1 MKEKNLWKIIIYRSI
16 KLILG
21 KENQAL
27 IFSTNNLPGFD
38 QMALD
43 LNSLDQ
49 TISNPEIIFTLRFYY
64 WTGDWLSVGYH
75 QKEIPHH
82 WEKLLF
88 NKEIN
93 IVRRP
98 SGGGAVLHSGGITYA
113 LTFKKTHY
121 KILSYEM
128 VNNWL
133 IKSFR
138 ELGLKLQNG
147 NLRKSTIKTNC
158 FGTSLISDLI
168 DQDGFKR
175 VGSAQYRKKGAFL
188 QHGEIQ
194 INPSKDLWF
203 KLFREEAPPKVNL
216 NLTNDEIVQHLRN
229 SFLENKSNIRFK
241 NIAIVN
247 KDIGAF
253 SLQ

>member
-1 MKEKNLWKIIIYRSI
+1 LKIIIKRST

-21 KENQAL
+21 IKNQAL
-27 IFSTNNLPGFD
+27 IFSTSNLPGID

-43 LNSLDQ
+43 LNSLEQ
-49 TISNPEIIFTLRFYY
+49 TIANPELILTLRFYY
-64 WTGDWLSVGYH
+64 WSGDWLSIGYH
-75 QKEIPHH
+75 QKEIPPH
-82 WEKLLF
+82 WEQLLF
-88 NKEIN
+88 NREIK

-113 LTFKKTHY
+113 LTFKKNYY

-138 ELGLKLQNG
+138 ELGLNLQNG
-147 NLRKSTIKTNC
+147 NLRKSQIKANC
-158 FGTSLISDLI
+158 FGTSLVSDLI

-175 VGSAQYRKKGAFL
+175 IGSAQFRKKGAFL

-194 INPSKDLWF
+194 TNPSKDLWF
-203 KLFREEAPPKVNL
+203 KLFREEAPPKLNL
-216 NLTNDEIVQHLRN
+216 DLTNDEIVDHLRN
-229 SFLENKSNIRFK
+229 SFLKNKPNLRIK
-241 NIAIVN
+241 NVVINN
-247 KDIGAF
+247 KDIGKF
-253 SLQ
+253 S

>member
-1 MKEKNLWKIIIYRSI
+1 MKIIIN
-16 KLILG
+16 KTTELILG
-21 KENQAL
+21 LGNQAL
-27 IFSTNNLPGFD
+27 IFSTTNLPGFD

-49 TISNPEIIFTLRFYY
+49 TISNSEIILTLRFYY
-64 WTGDWLSVGYH
+64 WAGDWLSIGYH
-75 QKEIPHH
+75 QKEIPTH
-82 WEKLLF
+82 WEKLLS
-88 NKEIN
+88 NGEIN

-113 LTFKKTHY
+113 LTFKKNYY

-138 ELGLKLQNG
+138 ELGLNLQYG
-147 NLRKSTIKTNC
+147 NLQKSTITSNC
-158 FGTSLISDLI
+158 FGTSLISDLV

-175 VGSAQYRKKGAFL
+175 IGSAQYRKKGAFL

-194 INPSKDLWF
+194 TNPSQDLWF

-216 NLTNDEIVQHLRN
+216 NLTNDEIIQHLSN
-229 SFLENKSNIRFK
+229 SFQENKSNIKFK
-241 NIAIVN
+241 NITIDKN
-247 KDIGAF
+247 Y
-253 SLQ
+253 

>member
-1 MKEKNLWKIIIYRSI
+1 LKIIIKRST

-21 KENQAL
+21 IKNQAL
-27 IFSTNNLPGFD
+27 IFSTSNLPGID

-43 LNSLDQ
+43 LNSLEQ
-49 TISNPEIIFTLRFYY
+49 TIANPELILTLRFYY
-64 WTGDWLSVGYH
+64 WSGDWLSIGYH
-75 QKEIPHH
+75 QKEIPPH
-82 WEKLLF
+82 WEQLLF
-88 NKEIN
+88 NREIK

-113 LTFKKTHY
+113 LTFKKNYY

-138 ELGLKLQNG
+138 ELGLNLQNG
-147 NLRKSTIKTNC
+147 NLRKSQIKANC

-175 VGSAQYRKKGAFL
+175 IGSAQFRKKGAFL

-194 INPSKDLWF
+194 TNPSKDLWF
-203 KLFREEAPPKVNL
+203 KLFREEAPPKLNL
-216 NLTNDEIVQHLRN
+216 DLTNDEIVDHLRN
-229 SFLENKSNIRFK
+229 SFLKNKPNLRIK
-241 NIAIVN
+241 NVVINN
-247 KDIGAF
+247 KDIGKF
-253 SLQ
+253 S

>member
-1 MKEKNLWKIIIYRSI
+1 MKIIINRHA

-21 KENQAL
+21 IKNQAL
-27 IFSTNNLPGFD
+27 IFSTNNLSGFD

-64 WTGDWLSVGYH
+64 WSGDWLSIGYH
-75 QKEIPHH
+75 QKNIPPH
-82 WEKLLF
+82 WEKLLS
-88 NKEIN
+88 NGEIH

-113 LTFKKTHY
+113 LTFKKTYY

-138 ELGLKLQNG
+138 ELGLKLKNG
-147 NLRKSTIKTNC
+147 NLRKSPIKDNC
-158 FGTSLISDLI
+158 FGTSLISDLV

-175 VGSAQYRKKGAFL
+175 IGSAQFRKKGAFL

-194 INPSKDLWF
+194 TNPSKDLWY
-203 KLFREEAPPKVNL
+203 KLFKVQAPPKINL
-216 NLTNDEIVQHLRN
+216 DLKNDEIVQHLQK
-229 SFLENKSNIRFK
+229 SFLENKSNIIFK
-241 NIAIVN
+241 NAAI
-247 KDIGAF
+247 DIDNIRKF
-253 SLQ
+253 

>member
-1 MKEKNLWKIIIYRSI
+1 MGI
-16 KLILG
+16 G
-21 KENQAL
+21 NQAL
-27 IFSTNNLPGFD
+27 IFSTNSLPGFD

-49 TISNPEIIFTLRFYY
+49 TICNPEIILTLRFYY
-64 WTGDWLSVGYH
+64 WTGDWLSIGYH
-75 QKEIPHH
+75 QKEIPPH
-82 WEKLLF
+82 WEKLLS
-88 NKEIN
+88 NGEIN

-113 LTFKKTHY
+113 LTFKKTYY
-121 KILSYEM
+121 KILSYKM

-138 ELGLKLQNG
+138 ELGLNLKYG
-147 NLRKSTIKTNC
+147 NLQKSPITSNC

-175 VGSAQYRKKGAFL
+175 IGSAQYRKNGAFL

-194 INPSKDLWF
+194 TNPSKDLWF
-203 KLFREEAPPKVNL
+203 KLFQEEAPPKL
-216 NLTNDEIVQHLRN
+216 NLDLKNDEIIQHLSN
-229 SFLENKSNIRFK
+229 SFQKTKSNIKFK
-241 NIAIVN
+241 NITIDKKILKN
-247 KDIGAF
+247 IYNTDR
-253 SLQ
+253 

>member
-1 MKEKNLWKIIIYRSI
+1 MKIIINKST
-16 KLILG
+16 KLILRI
-21 KENQAL
+21 KNQAL

-49 TISNPEIIFTLRFYY
+49 TIWNPEIILTLRFYY
-64 WTGDWLSVGYH
+64 WTGDWLSIGYH
-75 QKEIPHH
+75 QKEIPPH
-82 WEKLLF
+82 WEKLLS
-88 NKEIN
+88 NGEIK

-113 LTFKKTHY
+113 LTFKKIYY
-121 KILSYEM
+121 KFLSYEM

-133 IKSFR
+133 IRSFK
-138 ELGLKLQNG
+138 ELGLNLQYG
-147 NLRKSTIKTNC
+147 NLQKSPLTLNC

-175 VGSAQYRKKGAFL
+175 IGSAQYRKKGAFL

-194 INPSKDLWF
+194 TNPSKDLWF
-203 KLFREEAPPKVNL
+203 KLFQEEAPSKVNL
-216 NLTNDEIVQHLRN
+216 ELTNDEIIQHLRN
-229 SFLENKSNIRFK
+229 SFLENKSNIILKNVVIDYK
-241 NIAIVN
+241 NI
-247 KDIGAF
+247 
-253 SLQ
+253 

>member
-1 MKEKNLWKIIIYRSI
+1 LKIIINKPT

-21 KENQAL
+21 IENQAL

-49 TISNPEIIFTLRFYY
+49 TISNPEIILTLRFYY
-64 WTGDWLSVGYH
+64 WTGDWLSIGYH
-75 QKEIPHH
+75 QKEIPLH
-82 WEKLLF
+82 WKNLLS
-88 NKEIN
+88 NGEIN

-113 LTFKKTHY
+113 LTFKKTYY
-121 KILSYEM
+121 KVLSYEM

-133 IKSFR
+133 IKSFK
-138 ELGLKLQNG
+138 ELGLNLQYG
-147 NLRKSTIKTNC
+147 NLRKSSIKTNC
-158 FGTSLISDLI
+158 FGTSLISDLV
-168 DQDGFKR
+168 DQDGVKR
-175 VGSAQYRKKGAFL
+175 IVSAQFRNKGAVL

-194 INPSKDLWF
+194 TNPSRDLWC
-203 KLFREEAPPKVNL
+203 KLFKEEAPPKVNL

-229 SFLENKSNIRFK
+229 SFVKNKSNINFK
-241 NIAIVN
+241 NIAIDN
-247 KDIGAF
+247 KK
-253 SLQ
+253 

>member
-1 MKEKNLWKIIIYRSI
+1 MKIIINKPT

-21 KENQAL
+21 IENQAL

-49 TISNPEIIFTLRFYY
+49 TISNPEIILTLRFYY
-64 WTGDWLSVGYH
+64 WTGDWLSIGYH
-75 QKEIPHH
+75 QKEIPLH
-82 WEKLLF
+82 WKNLLS
-88 NKEIN
+88 NGEIN

-98 SGGGAVLHSGGITYA
+98 SGGGAVLHSGGITYS
-113 LTFKKTHY
+113 LTFKKTYY
-121 KILSYEM
+121 KVLSYEM

-138 ELGLKLQNG
+138 ELGLNLQNG
-147 NLRKSTIKTNC
+147 NLLKSSIKTNC
-158 FGTSLISDLI
+158 FGTSLISDLV

-175 VGSAQYRKKGAFL
+175 IGSAQYRKKGAFL

-194 INPSKDLWF
+194 TNPSQDLWF
-203 KLFREEAPPKVNL
+203 KLFKEEAPPKIDL
-216 NLTNDEIVQHLRN
+216 GLTNDEIVQHLRN
-229 SFLENKSNIRFK
+229 SFLENKSNIKFK
-241 NIAIVN
+241 NIAIDN
-247 KDIGAF
+247 NILKNFRDTN
-253 SLQ
+253 S

>member
-1 MKEKNLWKIIIYRSI
+1 LRI
-16 KLILG
+16 
-21 KENQAL
+21 ENQAL

-38 QMALD
+38 QMAID

-64 WTGDWLSVGYH
+64 WTGDWLSIGYH
-75 QKEIPHH
+75 QKEIPSH
-82 WEKLLF
+82 WERLLF

-113 LTFKKTHY
+113 LTFKKTYY
-121 KILSYEM
+121 KYLSYEM

-133 IKSFR
+133 IKSFSQ
-138 ELGLKLQNG
+138 LGLRLQNG
-147 NLRKSTIKTNC
+147 NLRKSSINANC
-158 FGTSLISDLI
+158 FGTSLISDLV

-175 VGSAQYRKKGAFL
+175 IGSAQYRKKGAFL

-194 INPSKDLWF
+194 TNPSKDLWF
-203 KLFREEAPPKVNL
+203 KLFREEAPPKMNL
-216 NLTNDEIVQHLRN
+216 DLTNDEIVKHLRN
-229 SFLENKSNIRFK
+229 SFLENKSNINFK
-241 NIAIVN
+241 NIAIDYKN
-247 KDIGAF
+247 TENFNDKNN
-253 SLQ
+253 

>member
-1 MKEKNLWKIIIYRSI
+1 MKIIINRPT

-21 KENQAL
+21 IENQAL
-27 IFSTNNLPGFD
+27 IFETNSLPGFD

-64 WTGDWLSVGYH
+64 WTGDWLSIGYH
-75 QKEIPHH
+75 QKELPSH

-88 NKEIN
+88 NGEIN

-113 LTFKKTHY
+113 LTFKKASY

-133 IKSFR
+133 IKSFS
-138 ELGLKLQNG
+138 ELGLNLQKG
-147 NLRKSTIKTNC
+147 NLRGSPIKTNC
-158 FGTSLISDLI
+158 FGTSLISDLV

-175 VGSAQYRKKGAFL
+175 IGSAQYRKKGAFL

-194 INPSKDLWF
+194 TNPSKDLWF
-203 KLFREEAPPKVNL
+203 KLFKEEAPPKINL
-216 NLTNDEIVQHLRN
+216 ELSNDEIVEHLRN
-229 SFLENKSNIRFK
+229 SFLEKQSNIRLK
-241 NIAIVN
+241 NVAVDN
-247 KDIGAF
+247 KNLGKF
-253 SLQ
+253 

>member
-1 MKEKNLWKIIIYRSI
+1 MEIESK
-16 KLILG
+16 
-21 KENQAL
+21 AL
-27 IFSTNNLPGFD
+27 IFSTNNLPGSD

-64 WTGDWLSVGYH
+64 WTGDWLSIGYH
-75 QKEIPHH
+75 QKEIPGH
-82 WEKLLF
+82 WEQLLS
-88 NKEIN
+88 NGEIN

-113 LTFKKTHY
+113 LTFKKSYY
-121 KILSYEM
+121 KTLSYEM

-138 ELGLKLQNG
+138 ELGLNLQNG
-147 NLRKSTIKTNC
+147 NSPKSRIKTNC
-158 FGTSLISDLI
+158 FGTSLISDLV

-175 VGSAQYRKKGAFL
+175 IGSAQYRKKGAFL

-194 INPSKDLWF
+194 INPSRALWF
-203 KLFREEAPPKVNL
+203 KLFQEEAPPKVNIE
-216 NLTNDEIVQHLRN
+216 LTNDEIIQHLRN
-229 SFLENKSNIRFK
+229 SFLKNKSNIKFR
-241 NIAIVN
+241 NIAI
-247 KDIGAF
+247 DIKNIKKF
-253 SLQ
+253 DDMNS

>member
-1 MKEKNLWKIIIYRSI
+1 MKIIINKST

-21 KENQAL
+21 IENQAL

-43 LNSLDQ
+43 LNCLDQ
-49 TISNPEIIFTLRFYY
+49 TISNPEIILTLRFYY
-64 WTGDWLSVGYH
+64 WTGDWLSIGYH
-75 QKEIPHH
+75 QKEIPRH
-82 WEKLLF
+82 WEKLLSDG
-88 NKEIN
+88 EIN

-113 LTFKKTHY
+113 LTFKKTYY

-138 ELGLKLQNG
+138 ELGLNLQNG
-147 NLRKSTIKTNC
+147 NLRKSPITSNC
-158 FGTSLISDLI
+158 FGTSLTSDLV
-168 DQDGFKR
+168 DQNGFKR
-175 VGSAQYRKKGAFL
+175 IGSAQYRKKGAFL

-194 INPSKDLWF
+194 TNPSKDLWF
-203 KLFREEAPPKVNL
+203 KIFKEEPPPKINID
-216 NLTNDEIVQHLRN
+216 LTNDEIVQHLRN
-229 SFLENKSNIRFK
+229 SFQENKTNIKFK
-241 NIAIVN
+241 NIAIHN
-247 KDIGAF
+247 KSIKKF
-253 SLQ
+253 S

>member
-1 MKEKNLWKIIIYRSI
+1 LKIIINKPA
-16 KLILG
+16 KLILRI
-21 KENQAL
+21 ESQAL
-27 IFSTNNLPGFD
+27 IFSTNILPGFN

-49 TISNPEIIFTLRFYY
+49 TISNPEIILTLRFYY
-64 WTGDWLSVGYH
+64 WTGDWLSIGYH
-75 QKEIPHH
+75 QKEIPTH
-82 WEKLLF
+82 WERLLF
-88 NKEIN
+88 NGEIN

-113 LTFKKTHY
+113 LTFKKTYY

-147 NLRKSTIKTNC
+147 NLRKSRIKTNC
-158 FGTSLISDLI
+158 FGTSLISDLV

-175 VGSAQYRKKGAFL
+175 IGSAQYRKKGAFL

-194 INPSKDLWF
+194 TNPSKDLWF
-203 KLFREEAPPKVNL
+203 KLFKEQAPPKINL
-216 NLTNDEIVQHLRN
+216 GITNDEIVQHLQN
-229 SFLENKSNIRFK
+229 SFLNSKSNIKFK
-241 NIAIVN
+241 TIV
-247 KDIGAF
+247 KDHKILENF
-253 SLQ
+253 HDSNY